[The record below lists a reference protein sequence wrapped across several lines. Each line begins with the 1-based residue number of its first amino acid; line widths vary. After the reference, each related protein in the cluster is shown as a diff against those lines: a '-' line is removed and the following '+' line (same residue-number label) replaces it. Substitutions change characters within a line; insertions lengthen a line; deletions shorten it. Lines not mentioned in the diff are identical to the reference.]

1 MEGTVKVKLHAWT
14 RLVLS
19 IAFFFGLSMAVTGHL
34 GAQTRLEG
42 DGRVIKV
49 DEAEHM
55 LFLAHGPIPGF
66 MPAPMR
72 HGFAVHRDE
81 LLKGLK
87 VGDMIHF
94 VLEVQNDI
102 LGISSI
108 EHIGDRQ

>member
-1 MEGTVKVKLHAWT
+1 MNSELHAGRR
-14 RLVLS
+14 RLLS
-19 IAFFFGLSMAVTGHL
+19 LALFFSLLLAAA
-34 GAQTRLEG
+34 AQLHAQSRFEG

-66 MPAPMR
+66 MPVPMR
-72 HGFAVHRDE
+72 HGFAVHKDE

-87 VGDMIHF
+87 AGDMVHF

-102 LGISSI
+102 LGIASL
-108 EHIGDRQ
+108 EQIGDGK